1 MFIFV
6 IDSHYIKKTPHFP
19 EIEKAIKEAV
29 NEFEGALFPKLNW
42 SAPRVNN
49 KTTLFL
55 FHTKKLII
63 HTSGCGLDC
72 KYTDIE
78 MHFTF

>member
-19 EIEKAIKEAV
+19 EIENAIKEAV

-49 KTTLFL
+49 KTTLFIS
-55 FHTKKLII
+55 HKKIDYTYI
-63 HTSGCGLDC
+63 RMRHGLQV
-72 KYTDIE
+72 
-78 MHFTF
+78 HRH